1 LRQKA
6 NKTEESKPNKNSRE
20 QNFLTEKI
28 KDLELRHLEFQ
39 RRERKSLLFPVITSL
54 FIIWREIREL

>member
-6 NKTEESKPNKNSRE
+6 NKIEESKPNKNSRE
-20 QNFLTEKI
+20 QNFLTEEI

-39 RRERKSLLFPVITSL
+39 RRE
-54 FIIWREIREL
+54 

>member
-20 QNFLTEKI
+20 QNFLTEEI

-54 FIIWREIREL
+54 FII